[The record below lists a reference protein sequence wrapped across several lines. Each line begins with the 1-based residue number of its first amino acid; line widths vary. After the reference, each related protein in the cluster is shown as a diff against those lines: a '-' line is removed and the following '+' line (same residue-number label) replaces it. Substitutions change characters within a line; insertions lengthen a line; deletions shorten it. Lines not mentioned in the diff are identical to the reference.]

1 MPIINLKQQYPH
13 LYDEILLEISDPI
26 FEVYERA
33 RKDENNY
40 NRRRRYHHACYSL
53 DAGDN
58 IETLALHRPLS
69 PEEIIMQKISKEQ
82 LQEAL
87 NHLSP
92 IQSRRVYAH
101 YMLGMTKTA
110 IARKEGTTK
119 GSVACAIQ
127 AGLKNLKKSYE
138 KHYYEKHFGED

>member
-92 IQSRRVYAH
+92 DPIAPSIRPLHVGNDENGYRPERR
-101 YMLGMTKTA
+101 
-110 IARKEGTTK
+110 
-119 GSVACAIQ
+119 
-127 AGLKNLKKSYE
+127 N
-138 KHYYEKHFGED
+138 D